1 MSGEPFQLSDVRY
14 VKRIVVGSEQPA
26 AARSQ
31 AEIQQAMDLLNQCL
45 SGTPKGV
52 IIGAEKGFTLL
63 NVGEHQIV
71 QQFIA
76 YHVGFPR
83 KPAWLD

>member
-45 SGTPKGV
+45 SG
-52 IIGAEKGFTLL
+52 
-63 NVGEHQIV
+63 
-71 QQFIA
+71 
-76 YHVGFPR
+76 
-83 KPAWLD
+83 